1 MIERQLTFLVSVV
14 NSLFSYGLPS
24 ASVKLSDVKSMG
36 EMNETQKPIFVDLQI
51 VQRVVYL
58 CDITNQ
64 VLGRLQRMNTDLE
77 YALLGFVLGFKN
89 HILTDQRMI
98 LLASCLAQEANGGDS
113 PPPVD
118 TIDGVYNES
127 QQAYNTIA
135 LLTGYQSM

>member
-24 ASVKLSDVKSMG
+24 ASVKLSDVKNMG
-36 EMNETQKPIFVDLQI
+36 EMNETQKPKFVDLQI

-64 VLGRLQRMNTDLE
+64 VLSRLQRMNTDLE

-89 HILTDQRMI
+89 HILTD
-98 LLASCLAQEANGGDS
+98 
-113 PPPVD
+113 
-118 TIDGVYNES
+118 
-127 QQAYNTIA
+127 
-135 LLTGYQSM
+135 